1 MNYFIYKNLKF
12 LSIKILLF
20 TSIFPFTFLNANE
33 TKYQKVS
40 MEEKNIYL
48 NETIQSNKEEYILG
62 VGDII
67 NIQRGSIYCSCG
79 KRSYICSYR

>member
-48 NETIQSNKEEYILG
+48 NETIQSNKE
-62 VGDII
+62 
-67 NIQRGSIYCSCG
+67 IQ
-79 KRSYICSYR
+79 SYT

>member
-12 LSIKILLF
+12 LSIKIPLI

-48 NETIQSNKEEYILG
+48 NVKKSTFGKTIDVITKVTQPITGLFT
-62 VGDII
+62 
-67 NIQRGSIYCSCG
+67 IYQIS
-79 KRSYICSYR
+79 K